1 MNTESEEFVYRLPAS
16 SAGFR
21 PGAHRGLGHGAGMNF
36 AAHARLF
43 DQPDPRRLD
52 LRASIRDVSGQW
64 LVRTYV
70 QPTAITVHVLLDLST
85 SMHFGTPGKIN
96 VAADFFNSLGV
107 SAHGY
112 GDAISLLPFDDTFR
126 EDLYMPPR
134 RGRAV
139 GALMANNIRNVRA
152 HKTSSGPGHSRAAL
166 EAAVSRLEGASGMVF
181 LVSDFHWSLDN
192 LDALLDKLSTTRLI
206 PFVIW
211 DKSEVTPPDA
221 GQLLQAR
228 DMETGRAKKLWISND
243 NRNIWLENVRRR
255 RQELTELFARRNC
268 VPFFLEGAF
277 NAEKLSRYF
286 MEQVS

>member
-1 MNTESEEFVYRLPAS
+1 
-16 SAGFR
+16 
-21 PGAHRGLGHGAGMNF
+21 MNF

-52 LRASIRDVSGQW
+52 LRASICDVGGEW

-70 QPTAITVHVLLDLST
+70 QPTAITVHVVLDMSA
-85 SMHFGTPGKIN
+85 SMRFGTPGKIT
-96 VAADFFNSLGV
+96 VAADFIKSLGV

-112 GDAISLLPFDDTFR
+112 GDAISLLPFDDVFR

-139 GALMANNIRNVRA
+139 GALMADNILDVRA
-152 HKTSSGPGHSRAAL
+152 SNTSPDPGRAQAAPETAL

-181 LVSDFHWSLDN
+181 LVSDFHWPLDN
-192 LDALLDKLSTTRLI
+192 LDKMLDRLSTTRVI

-211 DKSEVTPPDA
+211 DKAEVTPPDA
-221 GQLLQAR
+221 DQLLLAR
-228 DMETGRAKKLWISND
+228 DMETGRSKKLWVSND
-243 NRNIWLENVRRR
+243 KRKAWLENVQRR
-255 RQELTELFARRNC
+255 RQELTQLFTRRNT
-268 VPFFLEGAF
+268 VPFFLEEAF
-277 NAEKLSRYF
+277 DAEQLSRYF